1 MNLLNYLNNRFNYEQ
16 YITRVEDDLENEIEN
31 DDPNEHVQY
40 YALSLQRMK
49 RITKTLKISP
59 VLENR
64 IKASQSNFKLLTIT
78 EGWCGDASQIL
89 PVVEKL
95 ANTLKI
101 ESKYILRD
109 ENLDLMENYKTNKT
123 IAIPIIIGVSEE
135 GEELFRFGPRTQH
148 GMDLLAR
155 FKENP
160 EKYSK
165 EDFHEDLQKYYNTNK
180 GVDIIEEIL
189 DLVDENVK

>member
-1 MNLLNYLNNRFNYEQ
+1 MNLLNYLNNGFNYEQ

-109 ENLDLMENYKTNKT
+109 ENLDLMENYKTNKNYYL
-123 IAIPIIIGVSEE
+123 IA
-135 GEELFRFGPRTQH
+135 
-148 GMDLLAR
+148 A
-155 FKENP
+155 
-160 EKYSK
+160 
-165 EDFHEDLQKYYNTNK
+165 
-180 GVDIIEEIL
+180 
-189 DLVDENVK
+189 